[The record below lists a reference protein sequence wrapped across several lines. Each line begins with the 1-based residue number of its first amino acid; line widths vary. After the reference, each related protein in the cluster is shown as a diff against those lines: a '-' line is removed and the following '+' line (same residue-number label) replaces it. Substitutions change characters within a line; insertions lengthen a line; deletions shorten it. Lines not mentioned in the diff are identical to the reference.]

1 MALVLKLTVTKA
13 EPVLRGQEHVWRVIR
28 TLGADGRRFSSSQ
41 VVSLSQE
48 PHSGAVTTF
57 LRRLMLAGF
66 VERVDM
72 GRSVNGRLEHQY
84 RLLRSPEQTP
94 RVSRD
99 GALERPKSARQ
110 QMWNIM
116 RGAAGRSGF
125 TYLDLTVLAST
136 EDVPIAANTA
146 KSFIQEIKGS
156 YLHQIDPGGPG
167 RPAMWRLRPARNTGP
182 LPPMVLRAKIVFD
195 QNMGRIAGDV
205 IAEEELA

>member
-28 TLGADGRRFSSSQ
+28 TLGADDRHFSAGQ
-41 VVSLSQE
+41 VVSVSQE
-48 PHSGAVTTF
+48 PHFGAVTTF

-66 VERVDM
+66 VERVEA
-72 GRSVNGRLEHQY
+72 GRSTNGRLENRY

-99 GALERPKSARQ
+99 GAIERPTSARQ

-125 TYLDLTVLAST
+125 TYLDLMVLAST
-136 EDVPIAANTA
+136 EHVPIAANTA
-146 KSFIQEIKGS
+146 KSFIQEIKAA
-156 YLHQIDPGGPG
+156 YLLQIDHGGPG
-167 RPAMWRLRPARNTGP
+167 RPATWRLRPARNTGP

-195 QNMGRIAGDV
+195 QNTAGIAGDV